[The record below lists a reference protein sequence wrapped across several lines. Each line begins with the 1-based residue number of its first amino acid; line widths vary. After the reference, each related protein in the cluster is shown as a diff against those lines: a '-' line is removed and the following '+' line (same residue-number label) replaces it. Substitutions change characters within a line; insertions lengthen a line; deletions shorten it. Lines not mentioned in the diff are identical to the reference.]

1 MEALVMTL
9 GLLIVIVA
17 ALVALARVWPH
28 SSRSTGYRI
37 SGQDQTAREPPD
49 PQQPVAEDDDVRWRW
64 RDR

>member
-28 SSRSTGYRI
+28 SSRLTGYHI
-37 SGQDQTAREPPD
+37 SHQDGSGQEPKR
-49 PQQPVAEDDDVRWRW
+49 PVAEDDEARWRW
-64 RDR
+64 RDGSK